1 MTNAE
6 LKAILST
13 FPDDYP
19 VVLIDLTTDDELE
32 CTYTIEKSSVGE
44 EDLIQGWSEKQVKG
58 IGICFRNRLNEN
70 PI

>member
-6 LKAILST
+6 LKAILNS

-19 VVLIDLTTDDELE
+19 VVLVDITTDDDMES
-32 CTYTIEKSSVGE
+32 CYSIENTSVGE
-44 EDLIQGWSEKQVKG
+44 TDLIQTGSSKTIKG
-58 IGICFRNRLNEN
+58 IGISFRNMLNEN